1 MLALVDAVAY
11 TQAKT
16 GMDGELESLPVGSG
30 QYRQISYGQI
40 QPLLTALTTTGGGRV
55 EVVNS
60 AWERCAVF
68 CFSRAALFTGNPLY
82 KSVPCI
88 SSDST

>member
-1 MLALVDAVAY
+1 M
-11 TQAKT
+11 
-16 GMDGELESLPVGSG
+16 
-30 QYRQISYGQI
+30 
-40 QPLLTALTTTGGGRV
+40 
-55 EVVNS
+55 EVSAS
-60 AWERCAVF
+60 AWERSAVF